1 MILLWSDWMASY
13 NCLYSPTIYVCML
26 VSLKPVLRGRIWDK
40 GGSVIVVETAQS
52 RARVTRTREDVFS
65 LGEEILVDV
74 CFT

>member
-40 GGSVIVVETAQS
+40 EKWSYKTG
-52 RARVTRTREDVFS
+52 D
-65 LGEEILVDV
+65 LVKEV
-74 CFT
+74 Q